1 MSTPARELGRLGP
14 FLVDA
19 EGVLH
24 AADPA
29 RPAGFGFR
37 WRGRRVH
44 AELCADARLQLS
56 VLAGHVPFTA
66 EAAALRPGVYAAF
79 TALRDETAEHWRV
92 GLTPAHG
99 LVIEAVEALGKPA
112 TVSTLIA
119 AATRF
124 VLRLAPCLDLLD
136 EAGARPA

>member
-1 MSTPARELGRLGP
+1 MSTPARALGRLGP

-19 EGVLH
+19 SGVLH
-24 AADPA
+24 AADPS

-37 WRGRRVH
+37 WRGRRIH
-44 AELCADARLQLS
+44 AVLCPDARLRLS
-56 VLAGHVPFTA
+56 VLAGHVPYTA
-66 EAAALRPGVYAAF
+66 EAAALRPRVYAAYA
-79 TALRDETAEHWRV
+79 ALRGDAPPDWQV
-92 GLTPAHG
+92 ALTPSHG
-99 LVIEAVEALGKPA
+99 VVIEAVEALGKPA

-124 VLRLAPCLDLLD
+124 VLRLAPCLELLD

>member
-1 MSTPARELGRLGP
+1 MSPSTRALGRLGP

-24 AADPA
+24 AVEPS

-44 AELCADARLQLS
+44 AVLCPDARLRLS
-56 VLAGHVPFTA
+56 VLAGHVPYTA
-66 EAAALRPGVYAAF
+66 EAAALRPGVYAALA
-79 TALRDETAEHWRV
+79 ALRGEAAPDWRV
-92 GLTPAHG
+92 ALTPSHG
-99 LVIEAVEALGKPA
+99 VVIEATEPLGKPPTA
-112 TVSTLIA
+112 STLIA

>member
-1 MSTPARELGRLGP
+1 MSTSAPALGRLGP

-19 EGVLH
+19 DGVLH
-24 AADPA
+24 AAEPS

-44 AELCADARLQLS
+44 AVLCPDARLRLS

-66 EAAALRPGVYAAF
+66 EAAALRPGVYAAYA
-79 TALRDETAEHWRV
+79 ALRDDAPPEWRV
-92 GLTPAHG
+92 GLSPAHG
-99 LVIEAVEALGKPA
+99 VVIEAVEALGKPA
-112 TVSTLIA
+112 TVSALIA